1 MDFDAMEATESRR
14 YCNKCRKEVF
24 DLTNCSLDEVAALQK
39 KHGTI
44 CGSIRVVAVAA
55 SLSAAACA
63 DKSHV
68 PVSSQGHHYPSSA
81 KSGIYEQASGTIAPL
96 PQNTP
101 ESRNNVP

>member
-1 MDFDAMEATESRR
+1 MDFNAMEATEGGRF
-14 YCNKCRKEVF
+14 CNKCRKEVF

-63 DKSHV
+63 GKSNA
-68 PVSSQGHHYPSSA
+68 PVSSQGHYPSSA
-81 KSGIYEQASGTIAPL
+81 KSGNYEQASGTICPL